1 MKHSF
6 GSDNHSGVHP
16 NIMEAIARANS
27 GYAEAYCEDDYSLKV
42 LSRIESLFGGECKA
56 FFVLNGIGANILSL
70 ATVAH
75 STDAILCP
83 ASAHINVD
91 ECGAP
96 EKLTSAKLIPLEHTN
111 GKVTPE
117 TVENHLVGFG
127 FQHHSQPKVL
137 SISQATELGTNYSLE
152 EIKALADLMHSYGCL
167 LHIDGSRLANATAA
181 LGISLKEYKET
192 GVDVISLGGTKNGML
207 IGEAVIFFNRVNSDK
222 TIYLRKQLS
231 QLYSKSRFIAAQFD
245 AYLKDDLFLSL
256 ASNANNMAKY
266 LAERLSSIPQITIT
280 RPVETNAVFAIVPK
294 ELYESLRKNHCF
306 YLWNEKTME
315 VRWMCSFS
323 SRQEDIDSFIEEII
337 LLTK

>member
-16 NIMEAIARANS
+16 KIMEAIARANS
-27 GYAEAYCEDDYSLKV
+27 GYAEAYCEDDYSLKI
-42 LSRIESLFGGECKA
+42 LNKIESLFGGECKA

-83 ASAHINVD
+83 ATAHINVD

-96 EKLTSAKLIPLEHTN
+96 EKLTCAKLIPLQHSH

-117 TVENHLVGFG
+117 TVKKSLVGFG

-137 SISQATELGTNYSLE
+137 SISQATELGTIYTLD
-152 EIKALADLMHSYGCL
+152 EIKVLADLMHSYGCL

-181 LGISLKEYKET
+181 LGVSLKDYKET
-192 GVDVISLGGTKNGML
+192 GVDVISLGGTKNGMM
-207 IGEAVIFFNRVNSDK
+207 IGEAVIFYNRVNSDK

-231 QLYSKSRFIAAQFD
+231 QLYSKSRFLASQFE
-245 AYLKDDLFLSL
+245 AYLNDDLYLSL

-266 LAERLSSIPQITIT
+266 LSNRLSNIPQVEITH
-280 RPVETNAVFAIVPK
+280 PVETNAVFAVITK
-294 ELYESLRKNHCF
+294 ELYQSLRKNHLF
-306 YLWNEKTME
+306 YLWNEEKTE
-315 VRWMCSFS
+315 VRWMTSFS
-323 SRQEDIDSFIEEII
+323 TTQDDIDRFIEEILI
-337 LLTK
+337 FNK